1 MAQRINEQCF
11 RVAPIE
17 PKSHLLKVGFKMFCR
32 NPMPRTDDA
41 SLQKGESR
49 FDSVGMN
56 VPVNVDL
63 RFVLDRFVAL
73 CEAQLLHCRGV
84 RVELIGHD
92 NVNVFAHVVFDVLC
106 QRAALGVL
114 GMKEAT
120 LAAALTQANDDLLF
134 AKRIARFL
142 IADLSF
148 ASPRRA

>member
-1 MAQRINEQCF
+1 MDIA
-11 RVAPIE
+11 
-17 PKSHLLKVGFKMFCR
+17 
-32 NPMPRTDDA
+32 
-41 SLQKGESR
+41 
-49 FDSVGMN
+49 
-56 VPVNVDL
+56 VNIDL
-63 RFVLDRFVAL
+63 RLMLDCFVAL
-73 CEAQLLHCRGV
+73 CESERFHSSGV
-84 RVELIGHD
+84 GIELIRHD
-92 NVNVFAHVVFDVLC
+92 DVNVFAHVVFDVLC